1 MMKQIIAAMVMAAMV
16 LFTNHTLANNK
27 VQEVTKVAAT
37 EASSKVRLNQASVE
51 QLVAV
56 PGLGRVK
63 AQAIVEHIGEHGP
76 IANEADLTK
85 VKGVG
90 AKLAAR
96 VAQYVS
102 FD

>member
-16 LFTNHTLANNK
+16 LFTNHTLATSNA
-27 VQEVTKVAAT
+27 QEVTKVAAT
-37 EASSKVRLNQASVE
+37 EASSKVQLNQASVE

-76 IANEADLTK
+76 ITSEAELTK
-85 VKGVG
+85 VKGIG
-90 AKLAAR
+90 DKLAAR